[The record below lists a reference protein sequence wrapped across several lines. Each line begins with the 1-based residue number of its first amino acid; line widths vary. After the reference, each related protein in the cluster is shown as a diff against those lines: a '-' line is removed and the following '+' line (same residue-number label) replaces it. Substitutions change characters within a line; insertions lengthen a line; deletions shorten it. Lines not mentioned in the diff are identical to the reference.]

1 MLHILVSGI
10 RDIEE
15 VFQTV
20 EFGTLF
26 FFAAL
31 FILMDTLKDLGLID
45 YIADLLTCMLTQ

>member
-15 VFQTV
+15 IFEKV

-31 FILMDTLKDLGLID
+31 FILMETLKDLGLID
-45 YIADLLTCMLTQ
+45 YIAELLTGIIY